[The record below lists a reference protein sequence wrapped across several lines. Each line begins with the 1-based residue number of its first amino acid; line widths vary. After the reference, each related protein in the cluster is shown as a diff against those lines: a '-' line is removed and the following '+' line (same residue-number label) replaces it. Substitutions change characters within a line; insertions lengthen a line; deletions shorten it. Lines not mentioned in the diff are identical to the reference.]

1 MGYFTILA
9 AIPGF
14 FLSSFI
20 LMLLWG
26 VIAPE
31 LGIETVGYPMAML
44 ITITIWLVVAPL
56 AAVGR
61 KAKRGCLQ
69 YGAFKQALFTSKLSL
84 AGYNAAT
91 DRQQKT
97 TAGSH
102 HNQIIHSE
110 IFYTPQWLRTREARQ
125 KEFSYLKCR
134 SLSCTT
140 FTDDTYGIYRIRLPF
155 SIPLWRIGA
164 PGSCT

>member
-61 KAKRGCLQ
+61 KAKRGCL
-69 YGAFKQALFTSKLSL
+69 
-84 AGYNAAT
+84 
-91 DRQQKT
+91 
-97 TAGSH
+97 
-102 HNQIIHSE
+102 
-110 IFYTPQWLRTREARQ
+110 
-125 KEFSYLKCR
+125 
-134 SLSCTT
+134 
-140 FTDDTYGIYRIRLPF
+140 
-155 SIPLWRIGA
+155 
-164 PGSCT
+164 